1 MLLYSLIWQR
11 AEIYFPKE
19 PSNMCR
25 PVESSLVNQ
34 SAKDSQTNGYKSGA
48 FGYCMVGGFFV
59 LSTASAQGVNVFL
72 DDDLL
77 SL

>member
-1 MLLYSLIWQR
+1 
-11 AEIYFPKE
+11 
-19 PSNMCR
+19 MCR